1 MGRFLVLFPPWNEGK
16 VGRKEKKIPEK
27 CVAEEKVQIGGMIGS
42 SFFLGVF
49 SGHIV
54 RFWV

>member
-1 MGRFLVLFPPWNEGK
+1 MGDIK
-16 VGRKEKKIPEK
+16 AKKIPEK
-27 CVAEEKVQIGGMIGS
+27 CVAEEGVQIGGMVGS
-42 SFFLGVF
+42 SFFLGVL